1 MPVVLLVQG
10 GAPSCPSV
18 AQRQEWSDFLC
29 APSLSILMSADPSGQ
44 EIVYGGSHA
53 LRRLPGG
60 PHRPYGRNTFCGAV
74 PLAAPE
80 IVIPTG

>member
-1 MPVVLLVQG
+1 
-10 GAPSCPSV
+10 
-18 AQRQEWSDFLC
+18 
-29 APSLSILMSADPSGQ
+29 MSADPSGQ
-44 EIVYGGSHA
+44 GIVYGGSHA